1 MVSKMVDLE
10 KEAQE
15 YVNTYTE
22 LRRKVIMQI
31 DSMPKENHYRV
42 LFAKYIEDKTFDV
55 IADEMGYSWRQ
66 IIRIHGAA
74 LAEFEKM
81 YGAEFVSLNVIY
93 DR

>member
-1 MVSKMVDLE
+1 
-10 KEAQE
+10 
-15 YVNTYTE
+15 
-22 LRRKVIMQI
+22 MQI
-31 DSMPKENHYRV
+31 DPMPKENHYRV

-81 YGAEFVSLNVIY
+81 YSTDFVSLNVIY